1 VIANI
6 HPAGGFKHLFI
17 PFHIWDVI
25 LPIDLSY
32 CSRWFLHHQ
41 PDIVFLN
48 STMILIGFHIGWLRR
63 VGTTNKRIIVLII
76 HFGVM
81 PLLLVE

>member
-1 VIANI
+1 MIANI
-6 HPAGGFKHLFI
+6 HLVGGFKHVF

-25 LPIDLSY
+25 LPID
-32 CSRWFLHHQ
+32 FH
-41 PDIVFLN
+41 IVEDGFCTTNQSSFLN
-48 STMILIGFHIGWLRR
+48 STMTLIGFHIGWLGR